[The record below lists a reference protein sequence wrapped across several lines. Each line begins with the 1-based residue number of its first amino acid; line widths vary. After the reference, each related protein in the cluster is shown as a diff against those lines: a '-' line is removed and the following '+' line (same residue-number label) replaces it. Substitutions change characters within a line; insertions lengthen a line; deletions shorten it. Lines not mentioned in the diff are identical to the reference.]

1 MSTAPAAQAT
11 GPGTIETSFRTK
23 RAEGKKILV
32 PFVTGG
38 VTDDWVDVVRACAA
52 AGADAIEIGIPF
64 SDPVMDGPVIQQ
76 ASVLALKRGV
86 TPMSIIA
93 DLRKADIGVPLV
105 AMTSYNIAFRMGDE
119 RFASFLSEGGFSG
132 TILPD
137 LPLDEADAWMSRAIE
152 HNLENVLLA
161 APTTPD
167 DRMSRIC
174 AHSRGWVYGIGTMGV
189 TGERATLAESALV
202 IARRLKALTDVPV
215 LVGIGVSNA
224 EQAEEVASVSD
235 GVIVGAALVRRI
247 LEGEGPEGV
256 SQFVSTL
263 RDGIDRWA

>member
-1 MSTAPAAQAT
+1 MSAPTAGVTVAS
-11 GPGTIETSFRTK
+11 GTIEASFRAK
-23 RAEGKKILV
+23 RTQGKKLLV

-76 ASVLALKRGV
+76 ASVLALNRGV
-86 TPMSIIA
+86 TPLSIIA
-93 DLRKADIGVPLV
+93 DLRRADIGVPLV

-119 RFASFLSEGGFSG
+119 RFASLLSEGGFSG

-137 LPLDEADAWMSRAIE
+137 LPLDEADAWMHRAIE
-152 HNLENVLLA
+152 YNLENVLLA

-167 DRMSRIC
+167 ARMSRIC

-224 EQAEEVASVSD
+224 AQAEEVASVSD

-256 SQFVSTL
+256 RQFVSTL
-263 RDGIDRWA
+263 RAGVDRSA